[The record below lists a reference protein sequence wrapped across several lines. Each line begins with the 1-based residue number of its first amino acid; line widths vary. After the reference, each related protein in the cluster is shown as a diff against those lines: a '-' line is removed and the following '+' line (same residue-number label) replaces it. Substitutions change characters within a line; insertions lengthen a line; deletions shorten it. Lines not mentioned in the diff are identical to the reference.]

1 MPIVSEMMKIIDER
15 KTRKN
20 KQTNKQTNTEKNK
33 GDKNCSEKEVR
44 AKSFC
49 IAFKLGFLQ

>member
-1 MPIVSEMMKIIDER
+1 MKEKR
-15 KTRKN
+15 EKK
-20 KQTNKQTNTEKNK
+20 TNKQTNTEKNK
-33 GDKNCSEKEVR
+33 GDKNCSEEEVR